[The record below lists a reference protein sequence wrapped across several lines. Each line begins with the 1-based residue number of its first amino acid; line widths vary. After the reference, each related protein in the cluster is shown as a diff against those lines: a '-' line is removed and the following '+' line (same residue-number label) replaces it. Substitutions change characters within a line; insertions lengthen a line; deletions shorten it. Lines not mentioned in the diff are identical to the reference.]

1 MLKNTKIKI
10 ICNNELVNTYS
21 DIGHGIWKNP
31 FEFVPCIGDVIELS
45 HEHDEK
51 PIKYRVQER
60 EIKSIIGFPAIN
72 IKQEV
77 ILHVIKIEKVFY
89 IKL

>member
-10 ICNNELVNTYS
+10 MCNGELVNTYS

-31 FEFVPCIGDVIELS
+31 FEFIPCVGDILELS
-45 HEHDEK
+45 CSSDDE
-51 PIKYRVQER
+51 PMRYRVQER
-60 EIKSIIGFPAIN
+60 EIKSTIGIVALN

-77 ILHVIKIEKVFY
+77 ILHVIKIEKILHV
-89 IKL
+89 KL